1 MIILCVAISIIVIWM
16 VKGYIEHER
25 FYYQSLVLE
34 FNERNN
40 LPCPK
45 PEDFDK
51 SKKELGKTYWRDLR
65 YVMIFSRFPFN
76 KIKGKWISELL

>member
-1 MIILCVAISIIVIWM
+1 MIIGVTIMVVIVLWLL
-16 VKGYIEHER
+16 KGYIEHER

-34 FNERNN
+34 YNEMND

-45 PEDFDK
+45 PEDWL
-51 SKKELGKTYWRDLR
+51 ELKMELDKTYWRDLR

-76 KIKGKWISELL
+76 KIKGKWIGKLL